1 MINPKRELSPDFQ
14 AVESQPSD
22 PYIED
27 SLYPVMVVEG
37 FYIQD
42 GKISVREKSV
52 IEGDIL
58 FNSPGMYFRD
68 INNDNYDDLVTIT
81 GMKVNG
87 GAYLNDKTGTLKRLD
102 TLSILPELPEGPI
115 INNTSFLFGP

>member
-1 MINPKRELSPDFQ
+1 
-14 AVESQPSD
+14 
-22 PYIED
+22 
-27 SLYPVMVVEG
+27 MVVEG

-87 GAYLNDKTGTLKRLD
+87 GAYLNDKTGTFKAARY
-102 TLSILPELPEGPI
+102 SIDS
-115 INNTSFLFGP
+115 T